1 MMRSPDSGLAV
12 AEREVAR
19 FLGVEFWLGDA
30 GPDAERL
37 ERLVADGLENGFLS
51 YDEIANALEDVEL
64 TREQSEALYTF
75 LLERSI
81 ELVEGEQHKHPPH
94 EQPQPEEEQALDLSV
109 EPSLDSLRL
118 YLRAIGRVPL
128 LTAEQEVVLAKRV
141 ERGDVAAKRQ
151 MIE

>member
-1 MMRSPDSGLAV
+1 MMQSPDSGLAV
-12 AEREVAR
+12 VEREVAR
-19 FLGVEFWLGDA
+19 FLRAEFWLGDG

-64 TREQSEALYTF
+64 TKEQSEEIYTV

-81 ELVEGEQHKHPPH
+81 ELVEGEQHKRPPH
-94 EQPQPEEEQALDLSV
+94 EQPQPEEGQAPKLDLSV

-118 YLRAIGRVPL
+118 YLRAIAKVPL
-128 LTAEQEVVLAKRV
+128 LTA
-141 ERGDVAAKRQ
+141 
-151 MIE
+151 